1 MIVPILGKDH
11 PILKEEMPA
20 FDFQNPIM
28 DPVELYINLAE
39 TMREN
44 EGMGLSANQIG
55 VRTRAFVMRAEEII
69 GVFNP
74 RVVDISSETVMLEEG
89 CLSYPNLFV
98 KIKRPKS
105 IKVRFTTPDGETS
118 TKTFTGMTARVF
130 LHELDHLNGIAHTS
144 RANRYHLE
152 QAKKLLKKLKNK
164 RMSSVPLLS
173 DEASV
178 LMTALHDCGCIIDV
192 H

>member
-1 MIVPILGKDH
+1 MIREILDKSAPILR
-11 PILKEEMPA
+11 EEMPA
-20 FDFQNPIM
+20 FDFKNPII
-28 DPVELYINLAE
+28 DPVELYTDLAE

-55 VRTRAFVMRAEEII
+55 VRTRAFVMRAEEIV

-74 RVVDISSETVMLEEG
+74 RIVDVSSETVMLEEG

-152 QAKKLLKKLKNK
+152 QAKKLVKKINRRYPVK
-164 RMSSVPLLS
+164 PLAELS
-173 DEASV
+173 DEAREM
-178 LMTALHDCGCIIDV
+178 LEWLKA
-192 H
+192 

>member
-1 MIVPILGKDH
+1 MIVTILGKDH

-20 FDFQNPIM
+20 FDFDNPIV
-28 DPVELYINLAE
+28 DPVLLYNDLAE

-44 EGMGLSANQIG
+44 NGMGLSANQIG
-55 VRTRAFVMRAEEII
+55 VRTRAFVMRSEEII

-74 RVVDISSETVMLEEG
+74 RVVDISSETVTLEEG

-130 LHELDHLNGIAHTS
+130 LHELDHLDGIAHTS

-152 QAKKLLKKLKNK
+152 QAKKLFKKLKN
-164 RMSSVPLLS
+164 RQISSVPLLS
-173 DEASV
+173 DKASV
-178 LMTALHDCGCIIDV
+178 LMTALQN
-192 H
+192 

>member
-1 MIVPILGKDH
+1 MIVTILGKDH

-20 FDFQNPIM
+20 FDFDNPIV
-28 DPVELYINLAE
+28 DPVLLYNDLAE

-44 EGMGLSANQIG
+44 NGMGLSANQIG

-74 RVVDISSETVMLEEG
+74 RVVDISSETVTLEEG
-89 CLSYPNLFV
+89 CLSYPNFFV

-130 LHELDHLNGIAHTS
+130 LHELDHLDGIAHTS

-152 QAKKLLKKLKNK
+152 QAKKLFKKLKN
-164 RMSSVPLLS
+164 RQISSVPLIS
-173 DEASV
+173 DKASV
-178 LMTALHDCGCIIDV
+178 LMTALQN
-192 H
+192 

>member
-1 MIVPILGKDH
+1 MIVPILSKDH
-11 PILKEEMPA
+11 PILKEVMPA
-20 FDFQNPIM
+20 FDFKNPIM
-28 DPVELYINLAE
+28 DPVELYTNLAE

-55 VRTRAFVMRAEEII
+55 VRTRAFVMRGENIV

-74 RVVDISSETVMLEEG
+74 RVVDVSTETVLLEEG

-118 TKTFTGMTARVF
+118 TKIFTGMTARVF
-130 LHELDHLNGIAHTS
+130 LHELDHLDGIAHTS

-152 QAKKLLKKLKNK
+152 QAQKLYKKLKN
-164 RMSSVPLLS
+164 RPL
-173 DEASV
+173 SV
-178 LMTALHDCGCIIDV
+178 LPTMSAEAQNLVDALKVGV
-192 H
+192 Q

>member
-1 MIVPILGKDH
+1 MIVTILGKDH

-20 FDFQNPIM
+20 FDFDNPIV
-28 DPVELYINLAE
+28 DPVLLYNDLAQ

-44 EGMGLSANQIG
+44 NGMGLSANQIG

-74 RVVDISSETVMLEEG
+74 RVVDISSETVTLEEG
-89 CLSYPNLFV
+89 CLSYPNFFV

-130 LHELDHLNGIAHTS
+130 LHELDHLDGIAHTS

-152 QAKKLLKKLKNK
+152 QAKKLFKKLKN
-164 RMSSVPLLS
+164 RQISSVPLLS
-173 DEASV
+173 DKASV
-178 LMTALHDCGCIIDV
+178 LMTVLQN
-192 H
+192 

>member
-1 MIVPILGKDH
+1 MIREIVNHTAPILS
-11 PILKEEMPA
+11 EVMPA
-20 FDFQNPIM
+20 FDFKNPIE
-28 DPVELYINLAE
+28 DPVQLYTDLAE

-44 EGMGLSANQIG
+44 DGMGLSANQIG

-74 RVVDISSETVMLEEG
+74 RIVDVSSETVMLEEG

-130 LHELDHLNGIAHTS
+130 LHEYDHLEGIAHTS

-152 QAKKLLKKLKNK
+152 QAKKLVKKINRRYPVK
-164 RMSSVPLLS
+164 PLAELS
-173 DEASV
+173 DEAKKMLEWLKV
-178 LMTALHDCGCIIDV
+178 
-192 H
+192 

>member
-1 MIVPILGKDH
+1 MIRDILDRTAPILR
-11 PILKEEMPA
+11 EVMPA
-20 FDFQNPIM
+20 FDFKNPVV
-28 DPVELYINLAE
+28 DSVELYNDLAE

-55 VRTRAFVMRAEEII
+55 VRVRAFVMRAEEII

-74 RVVDISSETVMLEEG
+74 RVVDVSTETVTLEEG

-130 LHELDHLNGIAHTS
+130 LHELDHLDGIAHTS
-144 RANRYHLE
+144 RANSYHLE
-152 QAKKLLKKLKNK
+152 QAKKLVKKIGRKYKVKPIAEMSEEAQQMLEWLK
-164 RMSSVPLLS
+164 V
-173 DEASV
+173 
-178 LMTALHDCGCIIDV
+178 
-192 H
+192 

>member
-1 MIVPILGKDH
+1 MIRDILDH
-11 PILKEEMPA
+11 TNPILKEEMPA
-20 FDFQNPIM
+20 FDFKNPIV
-28 DPVELYINLAE
+28 DPVELYTDLAE

-74 RVVDISSETVMLEEG
+74 RVVDVSSETVMLEEG

-130 LHELDHLNGIAHTS
+130 LHELDHLNGVAHTS

-152 QAKKLLKKLKNK
+152 QAKKLVKKINRRYPVKPI
-164 RMSSVPLLS
+164 SELS
-173 DEASV
+173 DEAREMLEWLKV
-178 LMTALHDCGCIIDV
+178 
-192 H
+192 

>member
-1 MIVPILGKDH
+1 MIKEILGKDD
-11 PILKEEMPA
+11 PILKEKMPA
-20 FDFQNPIM
+20 FDFNNPVM
-28 DPVELYINLAE
+28 DSVELYTILAE

-55 VRTRAFVMRAEEII
+55 VRTRAFVMRGEEIL

-74 RVVDISSETVMLEEG
+74 RVVDESSETVTLEEG

-105 IKVRFTTPDGETS
+105 IKVRFTTPDGQTT

-130 LHELDHLNGIAHTS
+130 LHELDHLDGIAHTS

-152 QAKKLLKKLKNK
+152 QAKKLVKKLKK
-164 RMSSVPLLS
+164 RPLSVLPAIS
-173 DEASV
+173 DEALD
-178 LMTALHDCGCIIDV
+178 LMHALQN
-192 H
+192 

>member
-20 FDFQNPIM
+20 FDFNNTVV
-28 DPVELYINLAE
+28 DPVELYNDLAE

-74 RVVDISSETVMLEEG
+74 RVVDMSNETVTLEEG

-98 KIKRPKS
+98 KVKRPKS

-152 QAKKLLKKLKNK
+152 QAKKLVKKLKK
-164 RMSSVPLLS
+164 RPLGVLPTFS
-173 DEASV
+173 DEARDLV
-178 LMTALHDCGCIIDV
+178 NALQV
-192 H
+192 

>member
-1 MIVPILGKDH
+1 MIVPILDKDH

-20 FDFQNPIM
+20 FDFQNPIVN
-28 DPVELYINLAE
+28 PIELYTYLAE

-55 VRTRAFVMRAEEII
+55 ISTRAFVMRAEEII

-74 RVVDISSETVMLEEG
+74 RIVEMSTETVLLEEG

-105 IKVRFTTPDGETS
+105 IRVRFTTPDGETS

-130 LHELDHLNGIAHTS
+130 LHELDHLDGIAHTS
-144 RANRYHLE
+144 RANRFHLE

-164 RMSSVPLLS
+164 RISSVPLLS

-178 LMTALHDCGCIIDV
+178 LMTSLYN
-192 H
+192 

>member
-1 MIVPILGKDH
+1 MIKDIFHHTANILR
-11 PILKEEMPA
+11 EEMPA
-20 FDFQNPIM
+20 FDFSNPVM
-28 DPVELYINLAE
+28 DPLQLYTDLAE

-44 EGMGLSANQIG
+44 NGMGLSANQIG

-74 RVVDISSETVMLEEG
+74 RIVDESSEMVTLEEG

-105 IKVRFTTPDGETS
+105 IKVRFTTPAGETS

-130 LHELDHLNGIAHTS
+130 LHELDHLDGVVYTS
-144 RANRYHLE
+144 RANRYHLD
-152 QAKKLLKKLKNK
+152 QAKKLVKKLKN
-164 RMSSVPLLS
+164 RQLSSLPLLS
-173 DEASV
+173 DEAQIF
-178 LMTALHDCGCIIDV
+178 MDALQ
-192 H
+192 

>member
-1 MIVPILGKDH
+1 MIVTILGKDH

-20 FDFQNPIM
+20 FDFDNPIV
-28 DPVELYINLAE
+28 DPVLLYNDLAE

-44 EGMGLSANQIG
+44 NGMGLSANQIG
-55 VRTRAFVMRAEEII
+55 VRTRAFVMRSEEII

-74 RVVDISSETVMLEEG
+74 RVVDISSETVTLEEG

-130 LHELDHLNGIAHTS
+130 LHELDHLDGIAHTS

-152 QAKKLLKKLKNK
+152 QAKKLFKKLKN
-164 RMSSVPLLS
+164 RQIGSVPLLS
-173 DEASV
+173 DKASV
-178 LMTALHDCGCIIDV
+178 LMTALQN
-192 H
+192 

>member
-1 MIVPILGKDH
+1 MIVTILGKDH
-11 PILKEEMPA
+11 PILKEKMPA
-20 FDFQNPIM
+20 FDFKNPVV
-28 DPVELYINLAE
+28 DPVELYNDLAE

-74 RVVDISSETVMLEEG
+74 RVVDVSSETVILEEG

-98 KIKRPKS
+98 KVKRPKS
-105 IKVRFTTPDGETS
+105 IKVRFTTPDGETI

-130 LHELDHLNGIAHTS
+130 LHELDHLDGIAHTS

-152 QAKKLLKKLKNK
+152 QAKKLVKKLKK
-164 RMSSVPLLS
+164 RPLGVLPTFS
-173 DEASV
+173 DEAQDLV
-178 LMTALHDCGCIIDV
+178 YALQN
-192 H
+192 

>member
-1 MIVPILGKDH
+1 MIVPILGRDN

-44 EGMGLSANQIG
+44 QGMGLSANQIG

-74 RVVDISSETVMLEEG
+74 RVVELSTETVVLEEG
-89 CLSYPNLFV
+89 CLSYPNFFV
-98 KIKRPKS
+98 KVKRPKS
-105 IKVRFTTPDGETS
+105 VKVRFTTPDGETS

-152 QAKKLLKKLKNK
+152 QAKKLNKKLKN
-164 RMSSVPLLS
+164 RSLSVLPPIS
-173 DEASV
+173 DEARD
-178 LMTALHDCGCIIDV
+178 LINALQV
-192 H
+192 

>member
-1 MIVPILGKDH
+1 MIKEILDRTTPILR
-11 PILKEEMPA
+11 EEMPA
-20 FDFQNPIM
+20 FDFKNPIM
-28 DPVELYINLAE
+28 DPVQLYNDLAE
-39 TMREN
+39 TMRDN
-44 EGMGLSANQIG
+44 DGMGLSANQIN

-74 RVVDISSETVMLEEG
+74 RVVDASIETVSLEEG

-130 LHELDHLNGIAHTS
+130 LHELDHLNGIIHTS

-152 QAKKLLKKLKNK
+152 QAKKFAKKIGRRYKSINQLPVISDDAKYLLDAIKL
-164 RMSSVPLLS
+164 
-173 DEASV
+173 
-178 LMTALHDCGCIIDV
+178 
-192 H
+192 

>member
-1 MIVPILGKDH
+1 MIRDILDHTDPILR
-11 PILKEEMPA
+11 EEMPA
-20 FDFQNPIM
+20 FDFANPIM
-28 DPVELYINLAE
+28 DPVELYTDLAE

-74 RVVDISSETVMLEEG
+74 RVVDVSSETVMLEEG

-152 QAKKLLKKLKNK
+152 QAKKLVKKINRKYPIK
-164 RMSSVPLLS
+164 PVSELS
-173 DEASV
+173 DEAREMLEWLKV
-178 LMTALHDCGCIIDV
+178 
-192 H
+192 

>member
-1 MIVPILGKDH
+1 MIVTILGKDH

-20 FDFQNPIM
+20 FDFDNPIV
-28 DPVELYINLAE
+28 DPVLLYNDLAE

-44 EGMGLSANQIG
+44 NGMGLSANQIG
-55 VRTRAFVMRAEEII
+55 VRTRAFVMRAEDII

-74 RVVDISSETVMLEEG
+74 RVVDISSETVTLEEG

-130 LHELDHLNGIAHTS
+130 LHELDHLDGIAHTS

-152 QAKKLLKKLKNK
+152 QAKKLFKKLKN
-164 RMSSVPLLS
+164 RQISSVPLIS
-173 DEASV
+173 DKASV
-178 LMTALHDCGCIIDV
+178 LMTALQN
-192 H
+192 

>member
-1 MIVPILGKDH
+1 MIVTILGKDH

-20 FDFQNPIM
+20 FDFDNPIV
-28 DPVELYINLAE
+28 DPVLLYNDLAQ

-44 EGMGLSANQIG
+44 NGMGLSANQIG

-74 RVVDISSETVMLEEG
+74 RVVDISSETVTLEEG
-89 CLSYPNLFV
+89 CLSYPNFFV

-130 LHELDHLNGIAHTS
+130 LHELDHLDGIAHTS

-152 QAKKLLKKLKNK
+152 QAKKLFKKLKN
-164 RMSSVPLLS
+164 RQISSVPLLS
-173 DEASV
+173 DKASV
-178 LMTALHDCGCIIDV
+178 LMTALQN
-192 H
+192 

>member
-1 MIVPILGKDH
+1 MIKEILDRNAPILR
-11 PILKEEMPA
+11 EVMPA
-20 FDFQNPIM
+20 FDFANPVVN
-28 DPVELYINLAE
+28 PVELYNDLAE

-74 RVVDISSETVMLEEG
+74 RIVDMSTETVTLEEG

-130 LHELDHLNGIAHTS
+130 LHEMDHLDGVLHTT
-144 RANRYHLE
+144 RANRYHLD
-152 QAKKLLKKLKNK
+152 QANRLLKKMNRRHPIKPV
-164 RMSSVPLLS
+164 SELS
-173 DEASV
+173 DEAKEFLDWLKV
-178 LMTALHDCGCIIDV
+178 
-192 H
+192 

>member
-1 MIVPILGKDH
+1 MIRDILDRTAPILR
-11 PILKEEMPA
+11 EEMPA
-20 FDFQNPIM
+20 FDFKNPVV
-28 DPVELYINLAE
+28 DPVELYNDLAE

-55 VRTRAFVMRAEEII
+55 VRARAFVMRAEEII

-74 RVVDISSETVMLEEG
+74 RVVDVSSETVTLEEG

-98 KIKRPKS
+98 KVKRPKS

-130 LHELDHLNGIAHTS
+130 LHELDHLDGIAHTS
-144 RANRYHLE
+144 RANSYHLE
-152 QAKKLLKKLKNK
+152 QAKKLVKKIGRKYKVKPVAEMSEEAQQMLEWLK
-164 RMSSVPLLS
+164 V
-173 DEASV
+173 
-178 LMTALHDCGCIIDV
+178 
-192 H
+192 

>member
-1 MIVPILGKDH
+1 MIKEILDRTAPILREK
-11 PILKEEMPA
+11 MPA
-20 FDFQNPIM
+20 FDFHNPIM
-28 DPVELYINLAE
+28 DPLQLYTDLAE

-55 VRTRAFVMRAEEII
+55 VRTRAFVIRAEEII
-69 GVFNP
+69 GIFNP
-74 RVVDISSETVMLEEG
+74 RVVDESSETVTLEEG

-105 IKVRFTTPDGETS
+105 IKVRFTTPDGQTT

-130 LHELDHLNGIAHTS
+130 LHELDHLDGIAHTS

-152 QAKKLLKKLKNK
+152 QAKKLVKKLKN
-164 RMSSVPLLS
+164 RQLSSLPALS
-173 DEASV
+173 EKAKV
-178 LMTALHDCGCIIDV
+178 LVDALQN
-192 H
+192 

>member
-1 MIVPILGKDH
+1 MIRDILDRTAPILR
-11 PILKEEMPA
+11 ENMPA
-20 FDFQNPIM
+20 FDFKNPVV
-28 DPVELYINLAE
+28 DPVELYNDLAE

-74 RVVDISSETVMLEEG
+74 RVVDVSTETVTLEEG

-130 LHELDHLNGIAHTS
+130 LHELDHLDGIAHTS
-144 RANRYHLE
+144 RANSYHLE
-152 QAKKLLKKLKNK
+152 QAKKLVKKIGRKYKVKPVAEMSEEAQQMLEWLK
-164 RMSSVPLLS
+164 V
-173 DEASV
+173 
-178 LMTALHDCGCIIDV
+178 
-192 H
+192 

>member
-1 MIVPILGKDH
+1 MIVTILGKDH
-11 PILKEEMPA
+11 PILKEKMPA
-20 FDFQNPIM
+20 FDFKNPVV
-28 DPVELYINLAE
+28 DPVELYNDLAE

-74 RVVDISSETVMLEEG
+74 RVVDISSETVILEEG

-98 KIKRPKS
+98 KVKRPKS
-105 IKVRFTTPDGETS
+105 IKVRFTTPDGETI

-130 LHELDHLNGIAHTS
+130 LHELDHLDGIAHTS

-152 QAKKLLKKLKNK
+152 QAKKLVKKLKK
-164 RMSSVPLLS
+164 RPLSALPAFS
-173 DEASV
+173 DEAQDLV
-178 LMTALHDCGCIIDV
+178 FALQN
-192 H
+192 

>member
-11 PILKEEMPA
+11 PILKEKMPA
-20 FDFQNPIM
+20 FDFRNPIV
-28 DPVELYINLAE
+28 DPVELYTDLAE

-55 VRTRAFVMRAEEII
+55 VRTRAFVMRADEII

-74 RVVDISSETVMLEEG
+74 RVVDVSSETVILEEG

-105 IKVRFTTPDGETS
+105 IKVRFATPDGEIS

-130 LHELDHLNGIAHTS
+130 LHELDHLDGIAHTS

-152 QAKKLLKKLKNK
+152 QAKKLLKKITRRRSINAL
-164 RMSSVPLLS
+164 PELS
-173 DEASV
+173 DEARQILDQLQV
-178 LMTALHDCGCIIDV
+178 
-192 H
+192 

>member
-1 MIVPILGKDH
+1 MIKDIVKH
-11 PILKEEMPA
+11 TDPILKEVMPA
-20 FDFQNPIM
+20 FDFRNPVM
-28 DPVELYINLAE
+28 DPLQLYTDLAE

-44 EGMGLSANQIG
+44 NGMGLSANQIG
-55 VRTRAFVMRAEEII
+55 VRTRAFVMTGEEIL

-74 RVVDISSETVMLEEG
+74 RVVNESSETVMLEEG

-105 IKVRFTTPDGETS
+105 IKVRFTTPDGQTT

-130 LHELDHLNGIAHTS
+130 LHELDHLDGIAHTS

-152 QAKKLLKKLKNK
+152 QAKKLVKKLKN
-164 RMSSVPLLS
+164 RQLSSLPALS
-173 DEASV
+173 EKAKV
-178 LMTALHDCGCIIDV
+178 LVDALQN
-192 H
+192 

>member
-1 MIVPILGKDH
+1 MIKEILDRTAPILR
-11 PILKEEMPA
+11 EVMPA
-20 FDFQNPIM
+20 FDFSNPVV
-28 DPVELYINLAE
+28 DPLQLYTDLAE

-55 VRTRAFVMRAEEII
+55 VRTRAFVMRGEEII

-74 RVVDISSETVMLEEG
+74 RIVDESFETVMLEEG

-105 IKVRFTTPDGETS
+105 VKVRFTTPDGQTS

-130 LHELDHLNGIAHTS
+130 LHELDHLNGVAHTS
-144 RANRYHLE
+144 RANRYHLD
-152 QAKKLLKKLKNK
+152 QAKKLIKKLKS
-164 RMSSVPLLS
+164 RQLSSLPALS
-173 DEASV
+173 DDAQDI
-178 LMTALHDCGCIIDV
+178 MRALQQ
-192 H
+192 